1 MLEILKKILII
12 SSSLLFGFG
21 VWYLFFWLILVN
33 PNAFEWS
40 IFSKILYLLLS
51 YSTTEINRDYFTK
64 SNK

>member
-21 VWYLFFWLILVN
+21 VWYLIFWLILVN

>member
-21 VWYLFFWLILVN
+21 VWYLIFWFILVN